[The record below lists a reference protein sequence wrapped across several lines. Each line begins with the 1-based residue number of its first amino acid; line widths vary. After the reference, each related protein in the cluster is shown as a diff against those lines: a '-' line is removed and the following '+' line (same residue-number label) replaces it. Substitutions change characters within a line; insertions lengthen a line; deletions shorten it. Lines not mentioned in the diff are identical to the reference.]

1 MSIQQNRAMY
11 RRYLDRC
18 NAHDF
23 GSLGEFVAE
32 NVRVNGQAQG
42 LDVPLQTLADVVT
55 AFPDYHWGLNQLLAE
70 GEWLS
75 ARFTDSGTH
84 HGSFLGFAPTGR
96 SVTALEFATYHLSM
110 ARSPRCGSP
119 LTTWR
124 FFVSSP
130 VMTNRVIREH
140 ICSLVPSGSG
150 EMSSHPGPA
159 EDTAQARRSV

>member
-32 NVRVNGQAQG
+32 DVRVNGQAQG
-42 LDVPLQTLADVVT
+42 LERYIQTLADVVT
-55 AFPDYHWGLNQLLAE
+55 AFPDYHWGLDQLLAE

-84 HGSFLGFAPTGR
+84 HGPFLGFAPTGR
-96 SVTALEFATYHLSM
+96 SVTALEFATCHLIDGKI
-110 ARSPRCGSP
+110 AEVWVTADNLAILRQ
-119 LTTWR
+119 LTGDD
-124 FFVSSP
+124 
-130 VMTNRVIREH
+130 E
-140 ICSLVPSGSG
+140 
-150 EMSSHPGPA
+150 PG
-159 EDTAQARRSV
+159 DT